1 MNAMNGTAPQ
11 QQHEIL
17 LLAERMRVEERLM
30 MTAFSAAGHSASI
43 LTPASVALGI
53 GTDSYAGRTVIV
65 RLPAGRE
72 STTLSLLLDDA
83 GATVVNSPDLTAR
96 LEDRARLLHWL
107 SASGFTTLPATIG
120 FSEESILDAASRIGF
135 PVVLSPLDAG
145 QQSVI
150 VHDLETAEAVVEH
163 RAVLGGERALIV
175 RQSVS
180 GVELRR
186 IIVAG
191 EETFVARAIGD
202 WPIRDETAW
211 QPVDATAG
219 DIAIADHLR
228 DALGVGVYHA
238 DCIAGDPATILKVR
252 PLSDFRTFHD
262 DGYDVAG
269 AIVRHVLT
277 SGAGVTG
284 VAAVS

>member
-1 MNAMNGTAPQ
+1 MIAMNGSTN
-11 QQHEIL
+11 QHDVL

-30 MTAFSAAGHSASI
+30 MAAFSAAGHSASI
-43 LTPASVALGI
+43 LTPSQVTLGI
-53 GTDSYAGRTVIV
+53 GTSSYAGRTVVV

-83 GATVVNSPDLTAR
+83 GAAVVNGPDLTAR

-107 SASGFTTLPATIG
+107 SESGFTTLPATIG

-135 PVVLSPLDAG
+135 PVVLSPLDASLP
-145 QQSVI
+145 SVI

-180 GVELRR
+180 SVELRR

-211 QPVDATAG
+211 QPVDATAR
-219 DIAIADHLR
+219 DVKLADRLR

-252 PLSDFRTFHD
+252 PLNGFRNFHD
-262 DGYDVAG
+262 EGYDVAG

-277 SGAGVTG
+277 SGVGVAD

>member
-1 MNAMNGTAPQ
+1 MIAMNGTAPQ
-11 QQHEIL
+11 HDVL
-17 LLAERMRVEERLM
+17 LLAERMRVEERLLM
-30 MTAFSAAGHSASI
+30 AAFSAAGHSASI
-43 LTPASVALGI
+43 LTPSAVTLGI
-53 GTDSYAGRTVIV
+53 GTASYQGRTVVV

-83 GATVVNSPDLTAR
+83 GAAVVNGPQLTAR

-107 SASGFTTLPATIG
+107 SESGFTTLPATIG
-120 FSEESILDAASRIGF
+120 FSEDSILDAASRIGF

-150 VHDLETAEAVVEH
+150 VHDRETAEAVVEH

-175 RQSVS
+175 RQAVS
-180 GVELRR
+180 SVELRR
-186 IIVAG
+186 IIIAG

-219 DIAIADHLR
+219 DIALADRLR
-228 DALGVGVYHA
+228 NALGVGVYHA
-238 DCIAGDPATILKVR
+238 DCIASDPATILKVR
-252 PLSDFRTFHD
+252 PLNSFRNFHD
-262 DGYDVAG
+262 EGYDIAG

-277 SGAGVTG
+277 SGAEVAH

>member
-1 MNAMNGTAPQ
+1 MIAMNGTAPQ
-11 QQHEIL
+11 HDVL
-17 LLAERMRVEERLM
+17 LLAERMRVEERLL

-43 LTPASVALGI
+43 LKPSAVTLGI
-53 GTDSYAGRTVIV
+53 GTASYRRRTVIV

-83 GATVVNSPDLTAR
+83 GAAVVNGPHLTAR

-107 SASGFTTLPATIG
+107 SESGFTTLPATVG

-150 VHDLETAEAVVEH
+150 VHDLETAEAVIEH

-175 RQSVS
+175 RQAVS
-180 GVELRR
+180 SVELRR

-219 DIAIADHLR
+219 DIRLADRLR
-228 DALGVGVYHA
+228 GALGVGVYHA

-252 PLSDFRTFHD
+252 PLNSFRNFHD
-262 DGYDVAG
+262 EGYDIAG

-277 SGAGVTG
+277 SGAGVAH